1 MENPFVKESR
11 YYLLLKPLWPLL
23 LLGVLALLA
32 SLTAGS
38 GAPSL
43 RYERAL
49 VLAGDWWRVVT
60 GQLVHLGPPH
70 LALNLAGL
78 ALIGWIFGPGLRA
91 GQWLVLLAAS
101 WLGIAAGFLML
112 APQLAWY
119 VGLSGLLHGLLLG
132 AAVLDKGLDFRVR
145 LVLVIGTLAKLG
157 WEQWAG
163 ALPLTAEAAGGPV
176 IVDAHLYGGLGGLL
190 GAMALWVRDR
200 VKASV

>member
-11 YYLLLKPLWPLL
+11 YYQQLKPLWPLL
-23 LLGVLALLA
+23 LLGTLALVA

-38 GAPSL
+38 VAPAL
-43 RYERAL
+43 RYERVL
-49 VLAGDWWRVVT
+49 VLAGEWWRVVT
-60 GQLVHLGPPH
+60 GQLVHLGPSH
-70 LALNLAGL
+70 LVLNLAGL
-78 ALIGWIFGPGLRA
+78 TLIGWVFGPGLRA
-91 GQWLVLLAAS
+91 GQWLAVLAGS
-101 WLGIAAGFLML
+101 WLAIAAGFLL
-112 APQLAWY
+112 LEPQLVWY

-132 AAVLDKGLDFRVR
+132 AAVLDQGLDRKVR
-145 LVLVIGTLAKLG
+145 LLLVAGTLAKLG

-190 GAMALWVRDR
+190 GGTILWVRDR